1 MPIDH
6 PVLEE
11 RPVVLCPILKCE
23 HTVAVLEVLMP
34 VALVLAAIGVVE
46 GALAVAEPIE
56 PVTDVSVSEK
66 LVVAI

>member
-1 MPIDH
+1 M
-6 PVLEE
+6 
-11 RPVVLCPILKCE
+11 
-23 HTVAVLEVLMP
+23 AVLEVLVP

-56 PVTDVSVSEK
+56 PVTDVSVPEK